1 MNFLQPIGRMF
12 LAFLATIGRLTLFT
26 MASLNHCVRPPFYL
40 RIIARHMIEIGY
52 YSLPVVG
59 LTAIF
64 AGMVLALQNYTG
76 FSRFSAEGA
85 IANVDQFIH
94 GKAEGPSKMAIR
106 A

>member
-1 MNFLQPIGRMF
+1 MNFLPPIGRMF

-26 MASLNHCVRPPFYL
+26 IASLNHCVRLPFYL

-64 AGMVLALQNYTG
+64 AGMVLALQPYTG

-94 GKAEGPSKMAIR
+94 GKAEGPSKMANR